1 MKGKLLPMFFGS
13 SVNRKELMSNIWSW
27 LFSNPVYGIVA
38 LGALYRKWKIYSNE
52 CAIYLVSIGSLLLH
66 I

>member
-1 MKGKLLPMFFGS
+1 MFSGS

-27 LFSNPVYGIVA
+27 LFSKPFYGIVA
-38 LGALYRKWKIYSNE
+38 LGALLQKVENLYLNE
-52 CAIYLVSIGSLLLH
+52 WALYLISIGSLLLH